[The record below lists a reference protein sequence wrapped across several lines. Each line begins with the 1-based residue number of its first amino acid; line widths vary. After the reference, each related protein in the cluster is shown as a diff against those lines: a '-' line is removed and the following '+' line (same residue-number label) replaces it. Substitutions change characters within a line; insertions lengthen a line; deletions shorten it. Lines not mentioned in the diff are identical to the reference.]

1 MQLNQHTITIL
12 QQQYYDVAG
21 NHVGTNDLPALR
33 CFNQNITIIFI
44 SSIAYSTKV
53 NLTTQKMKFL
63 VSIKLSIS
71 SVNVIKSAGNCI
83 FGRIYRRNPKWIASI
98 FV

>member
-33 CFNQNITIIFI
+33 CCSQNITIIFI

-53 NLTTQKMKFL
+53 NLTTKKMKY
-63 VSIKLSIS
+63 SIKYF
-71 SVNVIKSAGNCI
+71 SVNVIKSAENCI